1 MKSTIARRL
10 AVSVAVVSLL
20 AASPLAPGL
29 FEAGAQSRRQ
39 PPASQS
45 SPQKKNKRPD
55 PSDPSQQEQQPEPPP
70 GEVLPTKD
78 DEPVKVTTSLVNV
91 EAVVYH
97 KKSGQIVTNLKK
109 ENFQVF
115 EDGIKQ
121 EVTNFSTPEAP
132 ITVAVVLE
140 YSKTAQLMGLYGNQG
155 MERGELELIRP
166 TAIFLQQFIRPPDDY
181 VSVVAYDMRPTPLT
195 DFTNDPR
202 RINED
207 ITLLLRNQPASRE
220 ANLFD
225 ALKLVLVGGRA
236 DSVVLE
242 NSKEEKSD
250 YAGMVS
256 LQGRRRAIF
265 LVSTGLDTFSKIN
278 YDEARKIAQN
288 AGIPIYIVG
297 TGELFMKRYGDDLGA
312 TDGLAGSISP
322 GRLSLL
328 QARNTLR
335 TFADETGGMY
345 LPVTFPGELP
355 NVLQTFN
362 AMMRSQYS
370 LAYNPGE
377 RRDGKRHKIVV
388 KVDVDGDG
396 TLDEKEFVVK
406 ARQFYNAPKDAKD
419 GSK

>member
-1 MKSTIARRL
+1 MKSSLVRRL
-10 AVSVAVVSLL
+10 AFSAALLSLS
-20 AASPLAPGL
+20 SPLLLAPGL
-29 FEAGAQSRRQ
+29 FEADAQSRRQ

-45 SPQKKNKRPD
+45 SPQKKNQRPD
-55 PSDPSQQEQQPEPPP
+55 PNATPQPQEEQIP
-70 GEVLPTKD
+70 KD
-78 DEPVKVTTSLVNV
+78 VIQDKDAEPVRVTTSLVNV

-97 KKSGQIVTNLKK
+97 KKSGQIVTKLTKN
-109 ENFQVF
+109 NFAVF

-121 EVTNFSTPEAP
+121 EITNFSTPEAP

-140 YSKTAQLMGLYGNQG
+140 YSKTAQILGYYGASG
-155 MERGELELIRP
+155 MERGEFEMIRP
-166 TAIFLQQFIRPPDDY
+166 TALFLQQFIRPPDDY
-181 VSVVAYDMRPTPLT
+181 VSVIAYDMRPTPLT
-195 DFTNDPR
+195 DFTNDPQ
-202 RINED
+202 RINQV

-242 NSKEEKSD
+242 DSKSEKSD
-250 YAGMVS
+250 YAGMTS
-256 LQGRRRAIF
+256 LQNRRRAIF

-297 TGELFMKRYGDDLGA
+297 TGELFMKKYGDDLGA
-312 TDGLAGSISP
+312 TDGLSGSTSP

-345 LPVTFPGELP
+345 MPVTFPGELP
-355 NVLQTFN
+355 SVLQTFN

-406 ARQFYNAPKDAKD
+406 ARQYYNAPK
-419 GSK
+419 S

>member
-1 MKSTIARRL
+1 MKSSLVRRL
-10 AVSVAVVSLL
+10 AFFAALLSLS
-20 AASPLAPGL
+20 SPLLLAPGL

-45 SPQKKNKRPD
+45 SPQKKNQRPD
-55 PSDPSQQEQQPEPPP
+55 PNATPQPQEEQIP
-70 GEVLPTKD
+70 KD
-78 DEPVKVTTSLVNV
+78 VIQDKDAEPVRVTTSLVNV

-97 KKSGQIVTNLKK
+97 KKSGQIVTKLTKD
-109 ENFQVF
+109 NFAIF

-121 EVTNFSTPEAP
+121 GITNFSTPEAP

-140 YSKTAQLMGLYGNQG
+140 YSKTAQILGYYGASG
-155 MERGELELIRP
+155 MERGEFEMIRP
-166 TAIFLQQFIRPPDDY
+166 TALFLQQFIRPPDDY
-181 VSVVAYDMRPTPLT
+181 VSVIAYDMRPTPLT
-195 DFTNDPR
+195 DFTNDPQ
-202 RINED
+202 RINQV

-242 NSKEEKSD
+242 DSKTEKSD
-250 YAGMVS
+250 YAGMTS
-256 LQGRRRAIF
+256 LQNRRRAIF

-278 YDEARKIAQN
+278 YDQARKIAQN

-297 TGELFMKRYGDDLGA
+297 TGELFMKKYGDDLSA
-312 TDGLAGSISP
+312 TDGLSGSTSP

-345 LPVTFPGELP
+345 MPVTFPGELP
-355 NVLQTFN
+355 SVLQTFN

-406 ARQFYNAPKDAKD
+406 ARQFYNAPK
-419 GSK
+419 S

>member
-1 MKSTIARRL
+1 MKSKVFRRAL
-10 AVSVAVVSLL
+10 VSAATLSLL
-20 AASPLAPGL
+20 SAALLLPGL
-29 FEAGAQSRRQ
+29 FEADAQSRRQ

-55 PSDPSQQEQQPEPPP
+55 PNDPSQKQEEPVPRDVIDDK
-70 GEVLPTKD
+70 GQEV
-78 DEPVKVTTSLVNV
+78 VKVTTSLVNV

-115 EDGIKQ
+115 EDNIKQ
-121 EVTNFSTPEAP
+121 EITNFSTPEAP

-140 YSKTAQLMGLYGNQG
+140 YSKTAQILGYYGASGL
-155 MERGELELIRP
+155 ERGEMELIRP
-166 TAIFLQQFIRPPDDY
+166 TALFLQQFIRPPDDY
-181 VSVVAYDMRPTPLT
+181 VSVIAYDMRPTPLT
-195 DFTNDPR
+195 DFTNDPQ
-202 RINED
+202 RINQV

-242 NSKEEKSD
+242 NSEAEKSD

-256 LQGRRRAIF
+256 LQNRRRAIF

-278 YDEARKIAQN
+278 YDQARKIAQN
-288 AGIPIYIVG
+288 AGIPIYIIG
-297 TGELFMKRYGDDLGA
+297 TGELFMKKYGDDLSA
-312 TDGLAGSISP
+312 TDGLSGSTSP

-345 LPVTFPGELP
+345 IPVTFPGELP
-355 NVLQTFN
+355 SALQTFN

-377 RRDGKRHKIVV
+377 RRDGKKHKIVV

-396 TLDEKEFVVK
+396 TLDDKEFVVK
-406 ARQFYNAPKDAKD
+406 ARQFYNAPK
-419 GSK
+419 G

>member
-1 MKSTIARRL
+1 MKSKVFRRAL
-10 AVSVAVVSLL
+10 VSAATLSLL
-20 AASPLAPGL
+20 SAALLLPGL
-29 FEAGAQSRRQ
+29 FEADAQSRRQ
-39 PPASQS
+39 PPSSQS

-55 PSDPSQQEQQPEPPP
+55 PNDPSQKQEEPVPRDVIDDK
-70 GEVLPTKD
+70 GQEV
-78 DEPVKVTTSLVNV
+78 VKVTTSLVNV

-115 EDGIKQ
+115 EDNIKQ
-121 EVTNFSTPEAP
+121 EITNFSTPEAP

-140 YSKTAQLMGLYGNQG
+140 YSKTAQILGYYGASGL
-155 MERGELELIRP
+155 ERGEMELIRP
-166 TAIFLQQFIRPPDDY
+166 TALFLQQFIRPPDDY

-195 DFTNDPR
+195 DFTNDPQ
-202 RINED
+202 RINQV

-242 NSKEEKSD
+242 NSEAEKSD

-256 LQGRRRAIF
+256 LQNRRRAIF

-278 YDEARKIAQN
+278 YDQARKIAQN
-288 AGIPIYIVG
+288 AGIPIYIIG
-297 TGELFMKRYGDDLGA
+297 TGELFMKKYGDDLSA
-312 TDGLAGSISP
+312 TDGLSGSTSP

-345 LPVTFPGELP
+345 IPVTFPGELP
-355 NVLQTFN
+355 SALQTFN

-377 RRDGKRHKIVV
+377 RRDGKKHKIVV

-396 TLDEKEFVVK
+396 TLDDKEFVVK
-406 ARQFYNAPKDAKD
+406 ARQFYNAPK
-419 GSK
+419 G